1 MPNFRTTEQI
11 MNIVADIAKGA
22 FRVTTDLL
30 YQWAGITTDAT
41 PKEIFLEATTNRFPM
56 PLSSTLTFNITL
68 AGMDRVTGDAIT
80 AHFEGSIK
88 RTAAGTVSFISGSY
102 TKSITKDDAT
112 WDTEIIADDVNKAL
126 VLQVTGDATNAVD
139 WAAAG
144 SLVTI
149 NI

>member
-1 MPNFRTTEQI
+1 
-11 MNIVADIAKGA
+11 
-22 FRVTTDLL
+22 
-30 YQWAGITTDAT
+30 
-41 PKEIFLEATTNRFPM
+41 M